1 MAATQDWVA
10 KTLKA
15 HNDLRARHGA
25 PPLQWSDECF
35 RAAQVQASACQSRG
49 ALFHGSQ
56 QGRSGRHGQN
66 AFFGSMPGADA
77 SDVVQMWYDE
87 VAKYNF
93 GRPGFAPGT
102 GHFTQ
107 VVWAGSTH
115 VGMARSADGR
125 YVVANYFPAGN
136 VTSPGCFQQNVMPAG
151 TKAAAK
157 PAGGASPAVSP
168 SGASPGKAS
177 PGKASPERSG
187 LGWLGRL
194 GRPFRRNER
203 PAPSSPGG
211 GGRVLLGAGGAQAGR
226 ILHGT
231 VKASGWTPEVLA
243 ALEGVPSPEAR
254 NTVQRGL
261 AEGAAV
267 TIERQAQSIAVTTEK
282 AGMTRRWN
290 MRWG

>member
-1 MAATQDWVA
+1 MAVPPDWMA
-10 KTLKA
+10 QTLKA
-15 HNDLRARHGA
+15 HGDLRARHGA

-77 SDVVQMWYDE
+77 PDVVQMWYDE

-93 GRPGFAPGT
+93 RRPGFAPGT

-115 VGMARSADGR
+115 VGMAKSADGR

-136 VTSPGCFQQNVMPAG
+136 VCSPGRFEQNVLPAG
-151 TKAAAK
+151 SKAAAK
-157 PAGGASPAVSP
+157 AAAGASPTAAAVSP
-168 SGASPGKAS
+168 SGALPGKAS
-177 PGKASPERSG
+177 PKRSG
-187 LGWLGRL
+187 LGWLGCCRSW
-194 GRPFRRNER
+194 G
-203 PAPSSPGG
+203 PANATIE
-211 GGRVLLGAGGAQAGR
+211 VELLGGAKAGR
-226 ILHGT
+226 TLLGT
-231 VKASGWTPEVLA
+231 VKATGWTPEVQA

-254 NTVQRGL
+254 SAVQRGL

-267 TIERQAQSIAVTTEK
+267 TIERQAQSISVTTEK
-282 AGMTRRWN
+282 AGTTRRWN